1 MYNLVKIFLVCCLL
15 AGCAASGK
23 QTISTSSKVAADK
36 IIAMNIDSG
45 GPWMKEIE
53 IRLKQSGFRVLRA
66 ASVNEAIEVNGEKI
80 IKYNEAST
88 RYYLKIDAR
97 ADTDIMSRCFG
108 GGYMFDYIYADLID
122 LNSNETIAA
131 IQGRGYSEDCPPLSG
146 TIYSD
151 ISNMIVQSWK

>member
-23 QTISTSSKVAADK
+23 QTISTASKVAADK

-66 ASVNEAIEVNGEKI
+66 ASVNEAIEVF
-80 IKYNEAST
+80 EAKKST
-88 RYYLKIDAR
+88 KNRSKGTAR
-97 ADTDIMSRCFG
+97 LQHTVT
-108 GGYMFDYIYADLID
+108 
-122 LNSNETIAA
+122 N
-131 IQGRGYSEDCPPLSG
+131 
-146 TIYSD
+146 
-151 ISNMIVQSWK
+151 